1 MTSKSNYRILF
12 ATNISSLSNCLSL
25 FLILLFDSNPQRIW
39 KKELGRKWFL
49 HLASSFRTSLCC
61 CLGMPILFL
70 LTKWN
75 SSWLGGIT
83 RPRWRCCDCKMT
95 CHFLLGHFGTFYFE
109 KSVTFFVSNPDADDL
124 NKFEICIT
132 ALLRNSPLRLVKT
145 RHMTCNIETW
155 PSSINFS
162 NYYKIFPTTK
172 SEIYIL

>member
-124 NKFEICIT
+124 NKFEINWNE
-132 ALLRNSPLRLVKT
+132 AFWLVKRLGASNLIVLFQQWCT
-145 RHMTCNIETW
+145 
-155 PSSINFS
+155 PYLSSNLTSIKH
-162 NYYKIFPTTK
+162 NYLF
-172 SEIYIL
+172 